1 MSINVNEIVLHQI
14 TKSIEGDAMKLNTM
28 LRERLLTI
36 TPEVEQMMLQL
47 HQAYQN
53 KSKAYAVFNENSLL
67 HKI

>member
-36 TPEVEQMMLQL
+36 TQKL
-47 HQAYQN
+47 
-53 KSKAYAVFNENSLL
+53 SK
-67 HKI
+67 